1 MSWGPGI
8 RYGNYCK
15 EVRNQQGTVVGLLLE
30 VKFTNWD
37 WSTQK
42 KKEEQKPRFKARK
55 KETGIGSNM
64 LTYHGPSHV

>member
-1 MSWGPGI
+1 MVKKKKTPGSRDLSWGPGI

-37 WSTQK
+37 WST
-42 KKEEQKPRFKARK
+42 
-55 KETGIGSNM
+55 
-64 LTYHGPSHV
+64 